1 MYNERMERSAGW
13 SGIAFIVVVLVAAFL
28 PGPPPTPD
36 TPVATVSAWL
46 DAHHFL
52 WVLSGWLIY
61 PGVLFYL
68 WWVVQLRAFLRL
80 APQLDD
86 GLPTYMLVG
95 AILGAA
101 IVTLIATDQIVLG
114 LRPSSVL
121 GPAIVQ
127 LLFDTFNAL
136 GAMVFIPTT
145 ILVFAASHS
154 GLRHSSIPKALAYLG
169 YLTCVG
175 CAVSTLSVFSATGFM
190 AIGGIG
196 TVLMG
201 LLPFT
206 IWVLWVSAVM
216 IRAPRSGQSSH

>member
-46 DAHHFL
+46 DAHHVL
-52 WVLSGWLIY
+52 WMLSAWLIY
-61 PGVLFYL
+61 PGILFYL

-86 GLPTYMLVG
+86 GLPTYVLVG
-95 AILGAA
+95 GILGAA
-101 IVTLIATDQIVLG
+101 VVTLIATDQIVLG

-121 GPAIVQ
+121 GPQVVQ

-145 ILVFAASHS
+145 ILVFAASQS
-154 GLRHSSIPKALAYLG
+154 GLRHSSIPKALAYWG

-175 CAVSTLSVFSATGFM
+175 CAVSTLSVFSQTGFM

-196 TVLMG
+196 TVLLG

-206 IWVLWVSAVM
+206 IWVLWASAVM